1 MHMPKYDPETYHPQ
15 QSYAAKQLS
24 RYDMQVAGVVVF
36 VVAMTVFFVV
46 ALVMMLFGG
55 EAATQAQAQT
65 AKVEHRSTVTAEQRN
80 KMAELT
86 QPLPKPAV
94 RAEDINDDIAGLHAR
109 ENLMLE
115 NYTWANRDQAKVR
128 IPIHRAMVLLAQRG
142 LPTASAV
149 SSAPL
154 LTGDSKVA
162 VAAPLTNGYA
172 PTEDEQ
178 ARTQAQH

>member
-36 VVAMTVFFVV
+36 VVAMAVFFVV

-55 EAATQAQAQT
+55 EAATQAHAQT
-65 AKVEHRSTVTAEQRN
+65 AQVEHRAVSAEQRN

-86 QPLPKPAV
+86 QPLPKPAL
-94 RAEDINDDIAGLHAR
+94 RAEDVNDDIAALHAR
-109 ENLMLE
+109 EELMLE
-115 NYTWANRDQAKVR
+115 NYTWANRNQSKVR
-128 IPIHRAMVLLAQRG
+128 IPVERAMVLVAQRG
-142 LPTASAV
+142 IPTAPTAN
-149 SSAPL
+149 SAPL

-162 VAAPLTNGYA
+162 VAAPLTDGFA
-172 PTEDEQ
+172 RTEDEQ
-178 ARTQAQH
+178 ARTQAR

>member
-55 EAATQAQAQT
+55 EAATQAHAET
-65 AKVEHRSTVTAEQRN
+65 AKVERRSVTAEQRN

-86 QPLPKPAV
+86 QPLPKPAL
-94 RAEDINDDIAGLHAR
+94 RAEDVNDDIAGLHAR
-109 ENLMLE
+109 EDLMLD

-128 IPIHRAMVLLAQRG
+128 IPIHRAMVLVAQRG
-142 LPTASAV
+142 LPTAAV
-149 SSAPL
+149 VNSAPL

-162 VAAPLTNGYA
+162 VAAPLTNGFA